1 MPRSVCGAAQVVT
14 VPPQV
19 HARASGPFNF
29 EHDWHSRTGDFELI
43 RRFFSPSD
51 EPPAYRDAA
60 EQYGLSIPQLK
71 SLLHRARLR
80 FRALVEAEVL
90 QTVGEG
96 AELENEVNSLLDSL
110 SR

>member
-1 MPRSVCGAAQVVT
+1 MVAAE
-14 VPPQV
+14 
-19 HARASGPFNF
+19 NF
-29 EHDWHSRTGDFELI
+29 LIRQHEKATAAKRGGETKALEHDWQSRAGDFELI

-60 EQYGLSIPQLK
+60 EQYGVSIPQLK

-80 FRALVEAEVL
+80 FRELVEAEVL

-96 AELENEVNSLLDSL
+96 AELENEVNLLLDSL

>member
-1 MPRSVCGAAQVVT
+1 MQALEQDWRS
-14 VPPQV
+14 
-19 HARASGPFNF
+19 RA
-29 EHDWHSRTGDFELI
+29 GDFEII
-43 RRFFSPSD
+43 RRFFAPSA

-60 EQYGLSIPQLK
+60 AQYGLSIPQLK

-80 FRALVEAEVL
+80 FRELVEAEVL

-110 SR
+110 GK